1 MKDYILLNQ
10 NDQIKSKKYMFL
22 DNSVEEPNKKSKNH
36 KSIKCIKKEGEKE
49 KIEKDKKKIS
59 ENKALIKEIN
69 EQSND
74 KILQNENFMVIKQM
88 KLQNTYEKNTSS
100 ETELIKLQ
108 KKNIHKYYFRNW

>member
-10 NDQIKSKKYMFL
+10 NDQIKFKKYMFL

-36 KSIKCIKKEGEKE
+36 KSIKKEREKE

-59 ENKALIKEIN
+59 ENKALIKEKN

-88 KLQNTYEKNTSS
+88 KLQNTYEKNTTS

-108 KKNIHKYYFRNW
+108 KKKYT

>member
-10 NDQIKSKKYMFL
+10 NDQIKFKKYMFL

-36 KSIKCIKKEGEKE
+36 KSKKCIKKEREKE

-59 ENKALIKEIN
+59 ENKALIKEKN

-108 KKNIHKYYFRNW
+108 KKKSI

>member
-10 NDQIKSKKYMFL
+10 NDQIKFKKCMFL

-36 KSIKCIKKEGEKE
+36 KSKKCIKKEREKE

-59 ENKALIKEIN
+59 ENKALVKEKN

-74 KILQNENFMVIKQM
+74 KILQNENFMVTKQM
-88 KLQNTYEKNTSS
+88 KLQNTYEKNTTS
-100 ETELIKLQ
+100 ETEKIKLQ
-108 KKNIHKYYFRNW
+108 KKKYT